1 MQSARAPARGN
12 YIEEMLERMALRME
26 ELSTR
31 LERQEQQNRQAQ
43 GGVNP
48 LFPQP
53 FPPPPQARETGT
65 QAVDQRS
72 KPETIRDVV
81 KFTVKPGENLV
92 IVQELENWQWAIEA
106 QFRRHNI
113 TADRIKLDYMPEA
126 LQGIARGWLRTQH
139 RTGAIH
145 EGTTWEEFLSLL
157 KEAFIPIS
165 PDEVNRA
172 KYRVLTTPGLIMEKE
187 VVEFSLKFTQA
198 AQMVGDLSQKMMIF
212 DFLQALKK
220 GKMKSHLHEHRE
232 HFATVQDVIKAACT
246 FGNLRST
253 AYVLGEAVG
262 RTYQGVEIPS
272 GPQPDMMELGAMQFA
287 QGRSVQQSGKK
298 KGEYRGKGVLSPE
311 EFTRRREN
319 GLCFKCGSA
328 DHLKP
333 ECPHTKGQDRGAPQE
348 EEDQAQ
354 E

>member
-1 MQSARAPARGN
+1 MTQ
-12 YIEEMLERMALRME
+12 
-26 ELSTR
+26 TK
-31 LERQEQQNRQAQ
+31 
-43 GGVNP
+43 
-48 LFPQP
+48 
-53 FPPPPQARETGT
+53 TGT
-65 QAVDQRS
+65 
-72 KPETIRDVV
+72 
-81 KFTVKPGENLV
+81 
-92 IVQELENWQWAIEA
+92 
-106 QFRRHNI
+106 
-113 TADRIKLDYMPEA
+113 
-126 LQGIARGWLRTQH
+126 
-139 RTGAIH
+139 IH
-145 EGTTWEEFLSLL
+145 DETTWEEFLSLL
-157 KEAFIPIS
+157 KGAFIPVN

-262 RTYQGVEIPS
+262 VETPS
-272 GPQPDMMELGAMQFA
+272 GSQPDMMELGAMQFA

-319 GLCFKCGSA
+319 GLCFKCGSD

-333 ECPHTKGQDRGAPQE
+333 EFPHIKGQDRGSPQE